1 MFNYRWCKFT
11 NEEHENRGKY
21 LGYRAILEAL
31 NEEIL
36 IKVEKVSINC
46 DSENKDKPNCDLKIK
61 KLKRRG
67 LTKLQMGSYQ
77 NFRDNALTRYDF
89 KEFPECDKT
98 SLAIRL
104 DSLHQVHQKYFHL
117 FEYIVGLQNFI
128 QIILEWFVTIDRL
141 CFLKEMKLQ
150 PIVYQIFD
158 KDISPRNNVIYCL
171 KPDDKEK

>member
-1 MFNYRWCKFT
+1 MNK
-11 NEEHENRGKY
+11 
-21 LGYRAILEAL
+21 
-31 NEEIL
+31 EIL
-36 IKVEKVSINC
+36 IRLQKVSNNS
-46 DSENKDKPNCDLKIK
+46 DSENNDKPNCDIKIK

-67 LTKLQMGSYQ
+67 LTKLQMDSYQ
-77 NFRDNALTRYDF
+77 SFRDHALTRYDF
-89 KEFPECDKT
+89 KEFDECDKT
-98 SLAIRL
+98 SLASKL
-104 DSLHQVHQKYFHL
+104 DSLHQVHQKHFDL

-128 QIILEWFVTIDRL
+128 QLILEWFVTLDRL